1 MSATTT
7 LLIEIGVE
15 ELPTKAVTAL
25 ADAGRDLWAQA
36 LDNAG
41 FAHGAIEALAT
52 PRRLAWRIRDLA
64 TRQSDQKIERKGPA
78 LAAAKDQDGNWS
90 KAALGFAASFGV
102 DVAALAIEDTP
113 KGQWLMYY
121 GEQPGQSLEAL
132 LPDLFRHVCDNLPI
146 AKRMRWGDHEQSFVR
161 PVLTLVALADARVLP
176 LEYFGVKAG
185 RETLGH
191 RVHHPQAVAIAS
203 ATSYEAD
210 LRGAHIIAS
219 HAARMDSIREQV
231 EAKAAALGGVAVIP
245 PALLAEVASLTEWPV
260 AIAGSF
266 DERYLA
272 VPQEVLITTMQDNQK
287 TFAVVGADGKI
298 RPHFIAVAN
307 LESKDEAAVR
317 KGNEKVIR
325 PRFADAEF
333 FWQQDLKHKLADYLP
348 RLEHVVYQEKLGS
361 VAAKTRRL
369 EALGRALA
377 PICGADAENVATA
390 ARISKS
396 DLLTEMVME
405 FPELQGLMGRYYA
418 AAEGYATDIAAA
430 LDEQYQPRGAGG
442 ALPQTRTGL
451 ALAIA
456 EKLDT
461 LVGGFAI
468 GAKPT
473 GSKDPYALRRMAISL
488 IRLISENEL
497 ALPLGEWLTNSL
509 NTYED
514 KNYLNPASSLSK
526 RAARDKELAQQ
537 IDEEFRQL
545 DEKLV
550 AAVRDY
556 ILERLDSHY
565 REQGIRSETCQAV
578 LALGSD
584 DLVDIERRI
593 RVLDT
598 FAGSATATS
607 LLASAKR
614 IRNILKKNGERNE
627 AVAADRLVEPAEQAL
642 WQSWQTLVP
651 AIDAALQKSDYRSA
665 LDQLATLGAPL
676 DAFFTDV
683 MVMSDD
689 PALQQ
694 NRLALLTTLQRGFD
708 QIADL
713 SLLSE

>member
-15 ELPTKAVTAL
+15 ELPTKAVTTL

-36 LDNAG
+36 LANAG
-41 FAHGAIEALAT
+41 LTHGDIEALAT

-78 LAAAKDQDGNWS
+78 LAAAKDKDGNWS
-90 KAALGFAASFGV
+90 KAALGFAASCGV
-102 DVAALAIEDTP
+102 DVTALAVEDTP
-113 KGQWLMYY
+113 KGKWLMYY
-121 GEQPGQSLEAL
+121 GEQPGQPLEAL
-132 LPDLFRHVCDNLPI
+132 LPELFRHVCDNLPI

-161 PVLTLVALADARVLP
+161 PVLSLVALADDRVLP
-176 LEYFGVKAG
+176 LAYFGVQAG

-219 HAARMDSIREQV
+219 HAARMESIRAQV

-307 LESKDEAAVR
+307 LESADEAAVR

-377 PICGADAENVATA
+377 PVCGADADNVATA
-390 ARISKS
+390 AHISKS

-418 AAEGYATDIAAA
+418 AAEGYAADIAAA

-488 IRLISENEL
+488 IRLINENGL
-497 ALPLGEWLTNSL
+497 NLPLKQALGFSIKIYKEEW
-509 NTYED
+509 
-514 KNYLNPASSLSK
+514 KK
-526 RAARDKELAQQ
+526 KEL
-537 IDEEFRQL
+537 L
-545 DEKLV
+545 EKLSIEELV
-550 AAVRDY
+550 LFEAANESAYDY
-556 ILERLDSHY
+556 ICERLDSYY

-593 RVLDT
+593 RALDA
-598 FAGSATATS
+598 FAGSPSATS

-642 WQSWQTLVP
+642 WQNWQTLAP
-651 AIDAALQKSDYRSA
+651 AIDAELQKSDYRA
-665 LDQLATLGAPL
+665 TLEQLATLGAPL

>member
-25 ADAGRDLWAQA
+25 ADAGCDLWAQA

-41 FAHGAIEALAT
+41 LAHGAIEALAT

-78 LAAAKDQDGNWS
+78 LAAAKDKDGNWS
-90 KAALGFAASFGV
+90 KAALGFAASCGV
-102 DVAALAIEDTP
+102 DVAALAVDDTP
-113 KGQWLMYY
+113 KGKWLMYY
-121 GEQPGQSLEAL
+121 GEQPGQPLEAL
-132 LPDLFRHVCDNLPI
+132 LPELFRHVCDNLPI
-146 AKRMRWGDHEQSFVR
+146 AKRMRWGNYEQSFVR
-161 PVLTLVALADARVLP
+161 PVLTLVALADDRVLP
-176 LEYFGVKAG
+176 LAYFGVQAG

-191 RVHHPQAVAIAS
+191 RVHHPQAVAITS

-219 HAARMDSIREQV
+219 HAARMESIRAQV

-307 LESKDEAAVR
+307 LESADEAAVR

-377 PICGADAENVATA
+377 PICSADAENVATA

-418 AAEGYATDIAAA
+418 AAEGYAADIAAA

-488 IRLISENEL
+488 IRLITENEL
-497 ALPLGEWLTNSL
+497 ALPLTAWL
-509 NTYED
+509 D
-514 KNYLNPASSLSK
+514 KSAAQYDAALGAPAH
-526 RAARDKELAQQ
+526 
-537 IDEEFRQL
+537 
-545 DEKLV
+545 V
-550 AAVRDY
+550 AAVREY

-593 RVLDT
+593 RVLDA
-598 FAGSATATS
+598 FAGSPSAAS

-627 AVAADRLVEPAEQAL
+627 AVAADRLLEPAEQAL
-642 WQSWQTLVP
+642 WQNWQTLAP
-651 AIDAALQKSDYRSA
+651 AIDAELQKSDYRAA
-665 LDQLATLGAPL
+665 LEQLATLGAPL

>member
-15 ELPTKAVTAL
+15 ELPTKAVTTL

-36 LDNAG
+36 LANAG
-41 FAHGAIEALAT
+41 LTHGDIEALAT

-78 LAAAKDQDGNWS
+78 LAAAKDKDGNWS
-90 KAALGFAASFGV
+90 KAALGFAASCGV
-102 DVAALAIEDTP
+102 DVAALAVEDTP
-113 KGQWLMYY
+113 KGKWLMYY
-121 GEQPGQSLEAL
+121 GEQPGQPLEAL
-132 LPDLFRHVCDNLPI
+132 LPELFRHVCDNLPI

-161 PVLTLVALADARVLP
+161 PVLSLVALADDRVLP
-176 LEYFGVKAG
+176 LAYFGVQAG

-219 HAARMDSIREQV
+219 HAARMESIRAQV

-307 LESKDEAAVR
+307 LESADEAAVR

-377 PICGADAENVATA
+377 PVCGADADNVATA
-390 ARISKS
+390 AHISKS

-418 AAEGYATDIAAA
+418 AAEGYAADIAAA
-430 LDEQYQPRGAGG
+430 LDEQYQPRSAGG

-488 IRLISENEL
+488 IRLITENEL

-550 AAVRDY
+550 AAVREY

-593 RVLDT
+593 RALDT
-598 FAGSATATS
+598 FAGSPSAAS

-642 WQSWQTLVP
+642 WQNWQTLAP
-651 AIDAALQKSDYRSA
+651 AIDAELQKSDYRAA
-665 LDQLATLGAPL
+665 LEQLATLGAPL

>member
-1 MSATTT
+1 MTTT

-25 ADAGRDLWAQA
+25 ATAGRDLWAQA
-36 LDNAG
+36 LSDAAL
-41 FAHGAIEALAT
+41 AHGNIDTFAT
-52 PRRLAWRIRDLA
+52 PRRLAWRIHDLA
-64 TRQSDQKIERKGPA
+64 EKQPDQKIERKGPS
-78 LAAAKDQDGNWS
+78 LAAAKDKDGNWT
-90 KAALGFAASFGV
+90 KAALGFAASCGV
-102 DVAALAIEDTP
+102 EASDLGVEETP
-113 KGQWLMYY
+113 KGAWLTYH
-121 GEQPGQSLEAL
+121 GEQAGQTLETL
-132 LPDLFRHVCDNLPI
+132 LPELFRHVCDNLPI
-146 AKRMRWGDHEQSFVR
+146 AKRMRWGDNEQSFVR
-161 PVLTLVALADARVLP
+161 PVLTLVALADERILP
-176 LEYFGVKAG
+176 LDYFGVRAG
-185 RETLGH
+185 RDTLGH
-191 RVHHPQAVAIAS
+191 RVHHPEPVSIQS
-203 ATSYEAD
+203 AASYEAD
-210 LRGAHIIAS
+210 LRAAHVIAS
-219 HAARMDSIREQV
+219 HSERMERIREQV
-231 EAKAAALGGVAVIP
+231 EKEAAALGGSAILP
-245 PALLAEVASLTEWPV
+245 EALLIENASLTEWPV
-260 AIAGSF
+260 AISGSF

-287 TFAVVGADGKI
+287 TCAVVGACGKI
-298 RPHFIAVAN
+298 QPHFIAIAN
-307 LESKDEAAVR
+307 LESQDPATVR

-377 PICGADAENVATA
+377 PICGADAGNVATA

-418 AAEGYATDIAAA
+418 AAEGYAADIAAA

-442 ALPQTRTGL
+442 ELPQTRTGL

-488 IRLISENEL
+488 IRLITENGL
-497 ALPLGEWLTNSL
+497 TLPLTAWLDKSAAQYDAAL
-509 NTYED
+509 NA
-514 KNYLNPASSLSK
+514 PAH
-526 RAARDKELAQQ
+526 
-537 IDEEFRQL
+537 
-545 DEKLV
+545 V

-598 FAGSATATS
+598 FAGSQTAAS

-642 WQSWQTLVP
+642 WQNWQTLAP
-651 AIDAALQKSDYRSA
+651 AIDAELQKSDYRAA
-665 LDQLATLGAPL
+665 LEQLATLGAPL

>member
-1 MSATTT
+1 MTTT

-25 ADAGRDLWAQA
+25 AAAGRDLWAQA
-36 LDNAG
+36 LSDAVL
-41 FAHGAIEALAT
+41 AHGNIDTFAT
-52 PRRLAWRIRDLA
+52 PRRLAWRIHDLA
-64 TRQSDQKIERKGPA
+64 EKQPDQKIERKGPS
-78 LAAAKDQDGNWS
+78 LAAAKDKDGNWT
-90 KAALGFAASFGV
+90 KAALGFAASCGV
-102 DVAALAIEDTP
+102 EASDLGVEETP
-113 KGQWLMYY
+113 KGAWLTYH
-121 GEQPGQSLEAL
+121 GEQAGQTLETL
-132 LPDLFRHVCDNLPI
+132 LPELFRYVCDNLPI
-146 AKRMRWGDHEQSFVR
+146 AKRMRWGDNEQSFVR
-161 PVLTLVALADARVLP
+161 PVLTLVALADERILP
-176 LEYFGVKAG
+176 LDYFGVRAG
-185 RETLGH
+185 RDTLGH
-191 RVHHPQAVAIAS
+191 RVHHPEPVSIQS
-203 ATSYEAD
+203 AASYEAD
-210 LRGAHIIAS
+210 LRAAHVIAS
-219 HAARMDSIREQV
+219 HSERMERIREQV
-231 EAKAAALGGVAVIP
+231 EKEAAALGGSAILP
-245 PALLAEVASLTEWPV
+245 EALLIENASLTEWPV
-260 AIAGSF
+260 AISGSF

-287 TFAVVGADGKI
+287 TCAVVGACGKI
-298 RPHFIAVAN
+298 QPHFIAIAN
-307 LESKDEAAVR
+307 LESQDPATVR

-377 PICGADAENVATA
+377 PVCGADADNVATA
-390 ARISKS
+390 AHISKS

-418 AAEGYATDIAAA
+418 AAEGYAADIAAA

-488 IRLISENEL
+488 IRLINENNL
-497 ALPLGEWLTNSL
+497 NLPLTKWITKSL
-509 NTYED
+509 QLFDRKGIDHKPTAIQAAQDENLRRRIEET
-514 KNYLNPASSLSK
+514 LNQ
-526 RAARDKELAQQ
+526 E
-537 IDEEFRQL
+537 
-545 DEKLV
+545 DEKV
-550 AAVRDY
+550 VISTRDY
-556 ILERLDSHY
+556 IRERLDSYY
-565 REQGIRSETCQAV
+565 REQGIRSETVQAV
-578 LALGSD
+578 LALNSD
-584 DLVDIERRI
+584 DLVDNDRRI
-593 RVLDT
+593 RALDT
-598 FAGSATATS
+598 FAAGDNVKN

-614 IRNILKKNGERNE
+614 IRNILKKNGERDG
-627 AVAADRLVEPAEQAL
+627 AVQTALLQEPAEQAL
-642 WQSWQTLVP
+642 WQAWQDKQP
-651 AIDAALQKSDYRSA
+651 AFEQALAARDYRAALEP
-665 LDQLATLGAPL
+665 LATLGAPL

-694 NRLALLTTLQRGFD
+694 NRLTLLTTLQRGFD
-708 QIADL
+708 KIADL